1 MIDCEDRPAH
11 TQRKVAAASS
21 TGIEFR
27 RISPAIGV
35 EVSGI
40 DLRQPMSEEQT
51 RELRQA
57 LVAHKVLV
65 FREQNITPAQHVAFA
80 RCFGELELHP
90 VFPHHPDHAELVL
103 LGGNSKIP
111 GTENVYHT
119 DVSWRERPSMA
130 SVLRCVECP
139 EVGGDTVWINMEQAY
154 EQLPEARKQQIAGL
168 YAVHDILPSFGA
180 RMTPAEQAQARG
192 KYPPVVHPVVRTHPE
207 SGQKILYVNETFV
220 THFANFSSNFA
231 SFRSAN
237 EIHAQQQEPARDSGI
252 PDASA
257 LGAQHHRHVGQ
268 PLHPALRDSGLFP
281 GRAPHAPR
289 HGHGRQTVLSRPPI
303 KLGRAGGLTLR

>member
-1 MIDCEDRPAH
+1 MIACEDSVIR
-11 TQRKVAAASS
+11 TQAQVS
-21 TGIEFR
+21 TTGQSGIALK

-40 DLRQPMSEEQT
+40 DLRQPMTPEQYT
-51 RELRQA
+51 ELRQA

-65 FREQNITPAQHVAFA
+65 FRDQNITAAQHVAFA
-80 RCFGELELHP
+80 RRFGDLELHP
-90 VFPHHPDHAELVL
+90 VLPHHPDHHELVL

-119 DVSWRERPSMA
+119 DVSWRETPSMA

-180 RMTPAEQAQARG
+180 RMTPAQQAQARG

-207 SGQKILYVNETFV
+207 SGKKILYVNETFV

-237 EIHAQQQEPARDSGI
+237 EIHAQQQDLMNYLLRQPAILEYQMRLRWEPNTIAMWDNRST
-252 PDASA
+252 
-257 LGAQHHRHVGQ
+257 QHYAIQDYFPAVRRMHRATVVGDK
-268 PLHPALRDSGLFP
+268 PF
-281 GRAPHAPR
+281 
-289 HGHGRQTVLSRPPI
+289 
-303 KLGRAGGLTLR
+303 

>member
-1 MIDCEDRPAH
+1 MIECEDSVIR
-11 TQRKVAAASS
+11 TQAQVSTKGQ
-21 TGIEFR
+21 TGIQLK
-27 RISPAIGV
+27 RISPVIGV

-40 DLRQPMSEEQT
+40 DLRETLNDDQAL
-51 RELRQA
+51 ELRQA

-65 FREQNITPAQHVAFA
+65 FRDQNITAAQHVAFA
-80 RCFGELELHP
+80 RRFGDLELHP
-90 VFPHHPDHAELVL
+90 VFPHHPDHPELVM

-119 DVSWRERPSMA
+119 DVSWRETPSMA

-237 EIHAQQQEPARDSGI
+237 EIHAQQQDLMNYLLRQPAILEYQMRLHWEPNTIAMWDNRST
-252 PDASA
+252 
-257 LGAQHHRHVGQ
+257 QHYAIQDYFPAVRRMHRATVVGDK
-268 PLHPALRDSGLFP
+268 PF
-281 GRAPHAPR
+281 
-289 HGHGRQTVLSRPPI
+289 
-303 KLGRAGGLTLR
+303 

>member
-21 TGIEFR
+21 TGLELR

-80 RCFGELELHP
+80 RRFGELELHP

-119 DVSWRERPSMA
+119 DVSWRDTPSMA

-154 EQLPEARKQQIAGL
+154 EQLPETRKQQIASL

-180 RMTPAEQAQARG
+180 RMTPAQQAQARG

-207 SGQKILYVNETFV
+207 SGRKILYVNETFV
-220 THFANFSSNFA
+220 THFANFSSHFD

-237 EIHAQQQEPARDSGI
+237 EIHAQQQDLMNYLLRQPAILEYQMRLHWEPNTIAMWDNRST
-252 PDASA
+252 
-257 LGAQHHRHVGQ
+257 QHYAIQDYFPAVRRMHR
-268 PLHPALRDSGLFP
+268 A
-281 GRAPHAPR
+281 
-289 HGHGRQTVLSRPPI
+289 TVKGDKPF
-303 KLGRAGGLTLR
+303 